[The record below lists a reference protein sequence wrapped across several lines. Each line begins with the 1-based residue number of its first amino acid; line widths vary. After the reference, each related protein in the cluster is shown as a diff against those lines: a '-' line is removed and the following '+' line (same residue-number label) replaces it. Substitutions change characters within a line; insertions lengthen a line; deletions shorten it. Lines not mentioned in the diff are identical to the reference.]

1 MAEQETQIRQEN
13 ADEAFKNIHGNLGG
27 SAGVMDAVVIAETA
41 AKVIA
46 ATAGAEESVAGGGEM
61 MRAERAVSF
70 SVFWDVANK
79 VYKVHDP
86 VVKFPDGSSTTLGQ
100 PTFSA
105 ATFIV
110 EVTRKNG
117 VYAAAW
123 KLSTAPADSDR
134 IVAVKIFKLENSVV
148 TQYHTGAIIVG
159 GGGGADGLWQFAA
172 GEWSKCP
179 VQIGYNITD
188 VAASLPAPDSAGNYR
203 IAVDL
208 TNDTVTLES
217 GGSQDPD
224 FSNNIVYFHVATFA
238 ESNGELT
245 QTWSVGAMPV
255 AYKYV

>member
-13 ADEAFKNIHGNLGG
+13 ADEAFKNIHGNPGG

-123 KLSTAPADSDR
+123 KLDTAPADSDR

-148 TQYHTGAIIVG
+148 TQYHTGAIIVA
-159 GGGGADGLWQFAA
+159 GGAANVPWQFDPEN
-172 GEWSKCP
+172 GWQNRW
-179 VQIGYNITD
+179 VQVGYNVTICPQGDTD
-188 VAASLPAPDSAGNYR
+188 DGRYYVKVNLRTEELELVIEDVEPSPD
-203 IAVDL
+203 IA
-208 TNDTVTLES
+208 NDTVYLYV
-217 GGSQDPD
+217 GRVVDGAQ
-224 FSNNIVYFHVATFA
+224 A
-238 ESNGELT
+238 ESI
-245 QTWSVGAMPV
+245 SSMPV
-255 AYKYV
+255 AYKYI

>member
-13 ADEAFKNIHGNLGG
+13 ADEAFKNIHGNPGG

-123 KLSTAPADSDR
+123 KLDTAPADSDR
-134 IVAVKIFKLENSVV
+134 IVAVKIFKLLNSVV

-159 GGGGADGLWQFAA
+159 GSAKSPWVYVKGIGWTNA
-172 GEWSKCP
+172 C
-179 VQIGYNITD
+179 VQIG
-188 VAASLPAPDSAGNYR
+188 
-203 IAVDL
+203 
-208 TNDTVTLES
+208 
-217 GGSQDPD
+217 
-224 FSNNIVYFHVATFA
+224 NNIYSGDNIQGLSTNAAGSHFLTIDMTDNTMEITTWDESSGSEGIVSLYIGSIDNDGNQTRGIYTMPIVFA
-238 ESNGELT
+238 WT
-245 QTWSVGAMPV
+245 
-255 AYKYV
+255 